1 MPLAPNGLIAPP
13 VGITVPT
20 GVTSVSAAPV
30 RKIPTDYPFYPGMM
44 PAAAAAPSSVPPA
57 PAAVE
62 SPVRPVSSGPSIT
75 VFVGSITD
83 RASDILVRQ
92 MLSKCGNVN
101 IWKRVQGANGKLQA
115 FGFCD
120 YADPESA
127 MRAIR
132 VLHDFEIADKK
143 LVVKADAKAKEKLDD
158 YVKLKNGSSSSEES
172 ADEATKKEDEEIKN
186 QIISLL
192 REHEIELN
200 RDPDSSKG
208 EWQQK
213 RGLRLTDG
221 DGRRQEEWQD
231 DDRRGREDGEPGGP
245 RDGGREAAP
254 DQPRDRQVP

>member
-1 MPLAPNGLIAPP
+1 MPLAPANGLIPP
-13 VGITVPT
+13 SVGITVPT

-30 RKIPTDYPFYPGMM
+30 RKITNSDYGFYPGLL
-44 PAAAAAPSSVPPA
+44 PPPA
-57 PAAVE
+57 MSQSQVMSMPPE
-62 SPVRPVSSGPSIT
+62 PVRTIPSGPSIT

-83 RASDILVRQ
+83 RASDMLVRQ

-158 YVKLKNGSSSSEES
+158 YVKLKNSGRSDD
-172 ADEATKKEDEEIKN
+172 AIDEATKKEDDEIKN

-200 RDPDSSKG
+200 RDPDPNKSKFLHPVRKQCHDVAVSRFRREK
-208 EWQQK
+208 EW
-213 RGLRLTDG
+213 
-221 DGRRQEEWQD
+221 
-231 DDRRGREDGEPGGP
+231 
-245 RDGGREAAP
+245 A
-254 DQPRDRQVP
+254 